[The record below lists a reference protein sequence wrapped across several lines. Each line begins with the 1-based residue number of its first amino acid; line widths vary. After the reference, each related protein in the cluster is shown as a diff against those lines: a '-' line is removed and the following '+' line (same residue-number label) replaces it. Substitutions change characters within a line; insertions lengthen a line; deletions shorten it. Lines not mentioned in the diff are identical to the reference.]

1 MIGVEQNPPVP
12 SVGSTAGMAMVA
24 AASADLAAE
33 ATARAATVATPTAT
47 TPTKTTPRRRRFT
60 AGTVLPPIGF
70 AALVVAGWYV
80 ITYAVLDKSRRFLL
94 PPPHEVVIKGFGD
107 AKVRGDILDAS
118 WQSLKVALIGLAI
131 AFLISSTLAVL
142 MAQARWIERSLYP
155 WAVFL
160 QTIPVLAIVP
170 VIGFWFGYELTARV
184 VVCVII
190 AMFPLIINPLQGLLD
205 ADRGLHDLM
214 TLAKA
219 SRLTRLV
226 KLQIP
231 SAMPQV
237 FVGLQSAAGLSI
249 VGSVIGDFYFGRG
262 AIGLGLLLSRY
273 SSRLASAEMLATVFA
288 ACLLGVV
295 AFWVFGILGRRVCGR
310 WSEAWG
316 ARER

>member
-1 MIGVEQNPPVP
+1 M
-12 SVGSTAGMAMVA
+12 
-24 AASADLAAE
+24 
-33 ATARAATVATPTAT
+33 
-47 TPTKTTPRRRRFT
+47 
-60 AGTVLPPIGF
+60 
-70 AALVVAGWYV
+70 
-80 ITYAVLDKSRRFLL
+80 
-94 PPPHEVVIKGFGD
+94 
-107 AKVRGDILDAS
+107 
-118 WQSLKVALIGLAI
+118 ALIGLGI
-131 AFLISSTLAVL
+131 AFVIASTLAVL
-142 MAQARWIERSLYP
+142 MAQAQLDRALAVPVGGRSCRP
-155 WAVFL
+155 
-160 QTIPVLAIVP
+160 IPVLAIVP

-219 SRLTRLV
+219 SRMTRLV

-249 VGSVIGDFYFGRG
+249 VGSVIGDFFFGRG

-295 AFWVFGILGRRVCGR
+295 AFWVFGLLGRRMVGR